1 MPNEAEK
8 RPEQNFENV
17 KAEVGDTLRQGKESA
32 TAALHDARDEIKRKA
47 GEYASDA
54 KEALS
59 RNAGEMQGDIGD
71 RLMAFGGALRAASE
85 HLANSDQRTVSKFV
99 LDAAGGLERLSG
111 SLKNKSFEEVVDEVR
126 SFGRENST
134 ALMAGSVV
142 AGLALGR
149 LFKSADPSHEDEPDE
164 AATPPSAVETG
175 DDQGLGFDATSDGVS
190 SPAEELRS

>member
-1 MPNEAEK
+1 MPDGIEK
-8 RPEQNFENV
+8 NPNFDSA

-47 GEYASDA
+47 SEYASDA
-54 KEALS
+54 KEALLE
-59 RNAGEMQGDIGD
+59 NAGEMQGDIGA

-99 LDAAGGLERLSG
+99 LDAAGGLESLSG
-111 SLKNKSFEEVVDEVR
+111 SLKDKSFEEVVEEVR
-126 SFGRENST
+126 SFGRENSG

-149 LFKSADPSHEDEPDE
+149 LFKNADPAHSGKPDE
-164 AATPPSAVETG
+164 APTPTSTVEAG
-175 DDQGLGFDATSDGVS
+175 DDQDLRSDELNDGVS
-190 SPAEELRS
+190 SSDEDLR

>member
-1 MPNEAEK
+1 M
-8 RPEQNFENV
+8 
-17 KAEVGDTLRQGKESA
+17 GDTLRQGKESA
-32 TAALHDARDEIKRKA
+32 TAALHDAGDEIKRKA

-59 RNAGEMQGDIGD
+59 RNAGEMQGDIGA
-71 RLMAFGGALRAASE
+71 RLTAIGGALRAASE
-85 HLANSDQRTVSKFV
+85 HLANSDQRTVSKLV

-134 ALMAGSVV
+134 ALIAGSVV

-149 LFKSADPSHEDEPDE
+149 LFKSADPTHGDEPDR
-164 AATPPSAVETG
+164 AATPTSGVAAG
-175 DDQGLGFDATSDGVS
+175 DDQDLRSDEANDGVS
-190 SPAEELRS
+190 SSGEELRS